1 MLAVP
6 PCLLAG
12 WCRDRRANSLLR
24 LWIHGP
30 RRMRPCH
37 CISIGRIAE
46 TACRRASGG
55 CGLGEGHVEAGAA
68 ETACRRA
75 AGGCGMGEGHV
86 EAKAVGTARWRLSCQ
101 AAKPQNRQGPLNR
114 RAAKEKGETPRE
126 CVSPSAGESMSSV
139 RKGKVPDSFIS
150 LESVAWAG
158 AVREFRPMRYHR

>member
-1 MLAVP
+1 MP
-6 PCLLAG
+6 P
-12 WCRDRRANSLLR
+12 D
-24 LWIHGP
+24 
-30 RRMRPCH
+30 
-37 CISIGRIAE
+37 IAE

-75 AGGCGMGEGHV
+75 AGGCGLGEGHV